1 MIIREEVESVVRRVV
16 PGDSALLA
24 NDAVGIVNRF
34 VDQAEYLSVRAL
46 ERARVS

>member
-1 MIIREEVESVVRRVV
+1 AI
-16 PGDSALLA
+16 A
-24 NDAVGIVNRF
+24 IVNRF